1 MPQPE
6 LTRRLLSG
14 EHHVQ
19 RLTPLVGVEK
29 TELASLSDATAEC
42 ECEVEYM
49 SDLVSAA
56 LDFADDNIR
65 FVQNGRDAYGL
76 TRDEIG
82 AIHRFTLEGA
92 ACALLGL
99 VHPFNS

>member
-1 MPQPE
+1 MA
-6 LTRRLLSG
+6 
-14 EHHVQ
+14 
-19 RLTPLVGVEK
+19 K